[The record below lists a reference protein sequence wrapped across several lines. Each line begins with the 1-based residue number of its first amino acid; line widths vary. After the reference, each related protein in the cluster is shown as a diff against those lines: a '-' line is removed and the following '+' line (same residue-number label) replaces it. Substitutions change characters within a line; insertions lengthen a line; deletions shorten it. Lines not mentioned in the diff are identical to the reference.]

1 MNPFTRSL
9 IGCVK
14 DQALIDFV
22 QHWDELE
29 ALVVRIYRAGSA
41 LPEDEAA
48 HAELRRWLLEV
59 WPRFEPRL
67 RAYWPRT
74 RVGREPA
81 REDPLARLL
90 TIERAADLVGN
101 WAAMQTLP
109 AARETL
115 NLLLADWSDSTRT
128 ERQ

>member
-9 IGCVK
+9 LGRVT

-22 QHWDELE
+22 QNWDELE
-29 ALVVRIYRAGSA
+29 ALIVRVYRNNAVA
-41 LPEDEAA
+41 PEDEAVYA
-48 HAELRRWLLEV
+48 
-59 WPRFEPRL
+59 RL
-67 RAYWPRT
+67 RAWLQAAYPRHQTRLAVYWPRT

-90 TIERAADLVGN
+90 AIKRAADLVDN

-115 NLLLADWSDSTRT
+115 NLLLLDAD
-128 ERQ
+128 